1 VTRIVSLTP
10 SRVDRDAR
18 TFKEATSFARHGI
31 DSVVVEGRASGVA
44 PDRLAFRLHRAAPRG
59 TAPAAAQAAGGTAAA
74 APARTLWRRVPR
86 PLRRAAERVLRV
98 PLTIAL
104 YLRAALREAAGL
116 PAADVY
122 WVHAYHQ
129 FPQAWLAAR
138 RHHARLVYDA
148 HDFYP
153 EFLEGGEGT
162 ALERRVMRGFYLAV
176 EWACAR
182 SADAVLTVS
191 DGVADLMAARN
202 GRRPL
207 IVRNCAELRGLGDDG
222 PDVRSAAGVAPED
235 FLVVMPGNHKAGMR
249 AVEQAIDAF
258 AVLPERAHLVFV
270 GDGYDEMRRHVA
282 RRGLGARVHM
292 LGAVAAGEV
301 PAFIRSADAV
311 AVLYLPTMGAIEFAL
326 PNGFF
331 AGIAAGLPI
340 LWPGRLPEIRRLA
353 EEHGFG
359 VEIEP
364 EDPASI
370 AAGVRALLED
380 PQRLAE
386 LRERSRR
393 ARAVFNWEAE
403 ERRLLE
409 LADRLA
415 GGSR

>member
-18 TFKEATSFARHGI
+18 TFKQATSFARHGI
-31 DSVVVEGRASGVA
+31 DSVVVEGRPSSLD
-44 PDRLAFRLHRAAPRG
+44 PDGLAFRLHRAAPAE
-59 TAPAAAQAAGGTAAA
+59 TEPAAVPEA
-74 APARTLWRRVPR
+74 APGRGLWRRLPA

-98 PLTIAL
+98 PLTVGL
-104 YLRAALREAAGL
+104 YLLAAFRQAAEL
-116 PAADVY
+116 PVANVY

-138 RHHARLVYDA
+138 RHRARLVYDA

-153 EFLEGGEGT
+153 QFLEGGEGT
-162 ALERRVMRGFYLAV
+162 ALERRLMRSFYLAV

-191 DGVADLMAARN
+191 DGVADLMAERN
-202 GRRPL
+202 GRRPV
-207 IVRNCAELRGLGDDG
+207 IVRNCAELRGLADDG
-222 PDVRSAAGVAPED
+222 PDVRSAAGVGAED

-249 AVEQAIDAF
+249 AVEQAIEAF
-258 AVLPERAHLVFV
+258 SALPERAHLVFV
-270 GDGYDEMRRHVA
+270 GDGYDVVRPHVE
-282 RRGLGARVHM
+282 RFGLAGRVHL
-292 LGAVAAGEV
+292 LGAVPAGVV

-340 LWPGRLPEIRRLA
+340 LWPRRLPEIRRLA
-353 EEHGFG
+353 EQHGFG

-370 AAGVRALLED
+370 AAGVRALLDD
-380 PQRLAE
+380 PEQVAA

-393 ARAVFNWEAE
+393 TREVFNWEAE

-409 LADRLA
+409 LVDGLT
-415 GGSR
+415 GGRS

>member
-1 VTRIVSLTP
+1 
-10 SRVDRDAR
+10 
-18 TFKEATSFARHGI
+18 
-31 DSVVVEGRASGVA
+31 
-44 PDRLAFRLHRAAPRG
+44 
-59 TAPAAAQAAGGTAAA
+59 
-74 APARTLWRRVPR
+74 
-86 PLRRAAERVLRV
+86 
-98 PLTIAL
+98 
-104 YLRAALREAAGL
+104 
-116 PAADVY
+116 
-122 WVHAYHQ
+122 VHAYHQ
-129 FPQAWLAAR
+129 YPQAWLAAR
-138 RHHARLVYDA
+138 RHRARLVYDA

-153 EFLEGGEGT
+153 QFLEGGEGT
-162 ALERRVMRGFYLAV
+162 ALERRAMRGFYLVV

-202 GRRPL
+202 GRRPV
-207 IVRNCAELRGLGDDG
+207 IVRNCAELRGLRDDG
-222 PDVRSAAGVAPED
+222 PDVRSAAGVAPEE

-249 AVEQAIDAF
+249 ADEEAIDAF
-258 AVLPERAHLVFV
+258 AALPERAHLVFV
-270 GDGYDEMRRHVA
+270 GDGYDAIRAQVA
-282 RRGLGARVHM
+282 QRGLEARVHF

-331 AGIAAGLPI
+331 AGIAAALPI
-340 LWPGRLPEIRRLA
+340 LWPARLPEIRRLA

-380 PQRLAE
+380 PQRLAA
-386 LRERSRR
+386 LRERSRQ
-393 ARAVFNWEAE
+393 AREMFSWEAE

-409 LADRLA
+409 LVDGLT
-415 GGSR
+415 GGRR